1 MDAVLEGFFDVME
14 ARKVSVALAS
24 QLALMGVLTAGCIW
38 LLLGWDREDALKS
51 MHSAA
56 RFVRQEAELLVR
68 ALSQLVE
75 KATRSLGLFRAD
87 DSRVGLGDVS
97 EMIDIVRLGLKAGL
111 SFDAAL
117 GLYCEGR
124 PCRLSEAM
132 AEARLSWQTGL
143 MPRERSLLNVAQE
156 LGVKPLEPFAVAV
169 SQSLELG
176 APLADTLEAQGKEI
190 RAAHRAEVERQ
201 IERAPVKLL
210 IPTGTLI
217 LPALL
222 LSIVGPLVAAGGM
235 M

>member
-1 MDAVLEGFFDVME
+1 MGAMLEGFFDIVGMRE
-14 ARKVSVALAS
+14 MPVTFTA
-24 QLALMGVLTAGCIW
+24 QLALISVFAAGCVW
-38 LLLGWDREDALKS
+38 LLLGWDREDAVKFI
-51 MHSAA
+51 
-56 RFVRQEAELLVR
+56 RVLVR
-68 ALSQLVE
+68 AVKQEVELLARALFQLVE
-75 KATRSLGLFRAD
+75 KAARPLGLLRAD
-87 DSRVGLGDVS
+87 GSRVGLGDVS

-124 PCRLSEAM
+124 SGRLSEAM
-132 AEARLSWQTGL
+132 AGARLSWQTGL
-143 MPRERSLLNVAQE
+143 MSRERSLLNIAQE
-156 LGVKPLEPFAVAV
+156 LGVKPLESFAVAV

-176 APLADTLEAQGKEI
+176 APLADTLETQGKEI